1 LGKGEKK
8 QGAFI
13 MPRFSLLILAVCLCL
28 LPLVAQS
35 DDKKPASKEAEI
47 RVDQAKRLVRLDA
60 KIAPRKIND
69 PRYKQIYPI
78 EVVACWPFPRG
89 QKAHETVVTI
99 EALPSKVH
107 KALVALGLKPGRPVL
122 GESKQPPQGPE
133 CKIFL
138 EIAEA
143 GSVRK
148 VPLDRTLVDKRTGKP
163 FPKSVRWLFTGS
175 VMTKPDPNSPKL
187 VYGADLT
194 GTLIT
199 IFPVTDQC
207 VFQSNLAMKYEH
219 LMQLETNPRVLPKI
233 GTPVQLVIEAP
244 RAK

>member
-1 LGKGEKK
+1 
-8 QGAFI
+8 
-13 MPRFSLLILAVCLCL
+13 MPRFSLLILAVCVAF
-28 LPLVAQS
+28 LPLAAQS
-35 DDKKPASKEAEI
+35 GDKKPAGKEADIQVDKEKRLI
-47 RVDQAKRLVRLDA
+47 RVPAKV
-60 KIAPRKIND
+60 APRKIND

-107 KALVALGLKPGRPVL
+107 KALVNFDLKPGTPVL
-122 GESKQPPQGPE
+122 GESKQMAHGPE

-138 EIAEA
+138 EIPDSA

-148 VPLDRTLVDKRTGKP
+148 VPLDRTLLDKRTGKP

-175 VMTKPDPNSPKL
+175 VMTKPDPNSPKM

-199 IFPVTDQC
+199 IFPVTNQS
-207 VFQSNLAMKYEH
+207 VFQTNLAMKYEH

-233 GTPVQLVIEAP
+233 GTPVTLLIEVP
-244 RAK
+244 RTK